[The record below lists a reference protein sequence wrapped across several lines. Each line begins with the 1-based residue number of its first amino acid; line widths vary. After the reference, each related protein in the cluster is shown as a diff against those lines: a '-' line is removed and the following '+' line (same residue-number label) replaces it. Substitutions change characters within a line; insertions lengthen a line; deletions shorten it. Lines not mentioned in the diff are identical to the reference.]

1 MLKLSIIHYL
11 ALSLATCHIA
21 PIHTEQVDFR
31 LKVSLT
37 FDGKGG
43 RWEGVF

>member
-21 PIHTEQVDFR
+21 QIHTERVDFSAQFR
-31 LKVSLT
+31 
-37 FDGKGG
+37 
-43 RWEGVF
+43 